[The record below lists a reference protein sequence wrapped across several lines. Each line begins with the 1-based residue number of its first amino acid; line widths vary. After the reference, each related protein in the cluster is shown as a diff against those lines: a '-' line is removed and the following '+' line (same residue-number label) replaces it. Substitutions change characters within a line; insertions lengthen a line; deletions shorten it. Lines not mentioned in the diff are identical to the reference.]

1 MPALLA
7 LPALA
12 LVMLGA
18 HFYRAAS
25 WSVALACLAMVLL
38 LARRRP
44 WVPRAMQAAML
55 LGSLQWLWSAF
66 WLVQQRMT
74 LGQPWQRMA
83 VILLAVALGTAASAL
98 VFRHTRVRQ
107 WFAPGP

>member
-12 LVMLGA
+12 LVVLGA

-25 WSVALACLAMVLL
+25 WPVALACLALVLL

-44 WVPRAMQAAML
+44 WVPRLIQAAML
-55 LGSLQWLWSAF
+55 VGTLQWLWTAF
-66 WLVQQRMT
+66 WLVQQRQT

-83 VILLAVALGTAASAL
+83 FILLVVALVTATCAL
-98 VFRHTRVRQ
+98 VFRNASVRQ
-107 WFAPGP
+107 WFAAR